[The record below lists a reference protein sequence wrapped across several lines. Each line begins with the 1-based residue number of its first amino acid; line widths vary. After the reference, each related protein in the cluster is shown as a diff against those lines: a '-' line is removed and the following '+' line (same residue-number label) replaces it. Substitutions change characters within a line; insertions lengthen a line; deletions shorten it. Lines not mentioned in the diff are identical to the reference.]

1 MGKFLVSIS
10 FFINIIHQILAH
22 LLNSGKHGRS
32 NRLHNQK
39 MTTYVSTSVFQ
50 AIQKLFPNAITL
62 PVVITDGQFETCS
75 ECSREKSYMAHLPGK
90 LLNLVAS
97 NEKIFEPFKS
107 FDDINRKGCLRL
119 IHSNSFPAKVASLIK
134 QKCPPKK
141 VKKYILGNC

>member
-97 NEKIFEPFKS
+97 NEKIFE
-107 FDDINRKGCLRL
+107 L
-119 IHSNSFPAKVASLIK
+119 SNHLTTSIERVASVSFTATVFQ
-134 QKCPPKK
+134 QKWQ
-141 VKKYILGNC
+141 V